1 VLDEA
6 DVIGPRVVTMVSYV
20 SGSAGG
26 AASGDGEAAVC
37 DVSGSIGASANADV
51 IGRGVIGKNRM
62 MATAR
67 GRRDGKKR
75 DMTCSPREARTGGAL
90 GLRLRFATEGRE
102 VEGKGVALT

>member
-1 VLDEA
+1 
-6 DVIGPRVVTMVSYV
+6 
-20 SGSAGG
+20 
-26 AASGDGEAAVC
+26 
-37 DVSGSIGASANADV
+37 
-51 IGRGVIGKNRM
+51 